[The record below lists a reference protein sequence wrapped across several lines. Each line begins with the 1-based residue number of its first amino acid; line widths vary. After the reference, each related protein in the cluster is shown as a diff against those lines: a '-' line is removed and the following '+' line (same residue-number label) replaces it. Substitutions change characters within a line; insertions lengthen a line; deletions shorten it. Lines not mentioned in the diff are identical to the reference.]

1 MPARNRNKEKK
12 RLHRRLEEKS
22 RVRWCSLLD
31 FDLLYIHGRYTGSA
45 GCPKCKAEALEALKK
60 EGT

>member
-1 MPARNRNKEKK
+1 MPARNRIKEKK
-12 RLHRRLEEKS
+12 RLYRRLEEKS
-22 RVRWCSLLD
+22 MVRWCSLLD
-31 FDLLYIHGRYTGSA
+31 SDLMQFHGQYTGNA